1 MIAVLQ
7 IHMLLYQLFLA
18 SNAALPPT
26 GVKQWSA
33 KLTPGQRRLLEQL
46 PVPQPI
52 RASVMDAWAAA
63 AAAFLCPARAL
74 AERCGV
80 PWPAD
85 LERAAGAFLARE
97 LGILPAEPFADG

>member
-1 MIAVLQ
+1 
-7 IHMLLYQLFLA
+7 MLLYQLFLA

-33 KLTPGQRRLLEQL
+33 KLSPGQPRLLEQL

-52 RASVMDAWAAA
+52 RASVMDAWAGA
-63 AAAFLCPARAL
+63 AAAFVRAARPL
-74 AERCGV
+74 AEGCGV

-85 LERAAGAFLARE
+85 LERAASAFLASE
-97 LGILPAEPFADG
+97 LGIPPAEPFADG